1 MAEVVPPTL
10 SSPPDAP
17 VPRHRLASDMVLH
30 WRGLLAFSLLGA
42 VGVMGPDITPSQYF
56 DIYHYI
62 PRYVL
67 LALSIG
73 FGLSAVRSGRRMD
86 RLLGIAVLV
95 VGGYLLEIIITSC
108 WP

>member
-1 MAEVVPPTL
+1 MTEVVPT
-10 SSPPDAP
+10 PPDAP
-17 VPRHRLASDMVLH
+17 VPGHRLASDVVLH

-73 FGLSAVRSGRRMD
+73 FGLSAVRSARRLGRHYS
-86 RLLGIAVLV
+86 LYSIVLITLYSLSQFAV
-95 VGGYLLEIIITSC
+95 SK
-108 WP
+108 

>member
-17 VPRHRLASDMVLH
+17 VPRHRLASDVVLH

-42 VGVMGPDITPSQYF
+42 LGVMGPDITPSVYF

-73 FGLSAVRSGRRMD
+73 FGLSAVRSGH
-86 RLLGIAVLV
+86 RLGRHSSLYSIVQITLYSLSQFAV
-95 VGGYLLEIIITSC
+95 SK
-108 WP
+108 

>member
-1 MAEVVPPTL
+1 MAEVVPT
-10 SSPPDAP
+10 PPDAP
-17 VPRHRLASDMVLH
+17 VPRHPLASDVVLH

-73 FGLSAVRSGRRMD
+73 FGLSAVRSGRRRMG
-86 RLLGIAVLV
+86 RHSSLYSIV
-95 VGGYLLEIIITSC
+95 
-108 WP
+108 

>member
-1 MAEVVPPTL
+1 MAEIVPT
-10 SSPPDAP
+10 PPDAP
-17 VPRHRLASDMVLH
+17 VPGHRLASDVVLH

-73 FGLSAVRSGRRMD
+73 FGLSAVHSGRRRMG
-86 RLLGIAVLV
+86 RHSSLYSIVLITLYSLSQFAV
-95 VGGYLLEIIITSC
+95 SM
-108 WP
+108 

>member
-17 VPRHRLASDMVLH
+17 VPGHRLASDVVLH

-42 VGVMGPDITPSQYF
+42 LGVMGPDITPSQYF

-73 FGLSAVRSGRRMD
+73 FGLSAVRSGRR
-86 RLLGIAVLV
+86 LGRHYSLYSIV
-95 VGGYLLEIIITSC
+95 
-108 WP
+108 